1 MDIKSIELAKK
12 IREFLED
19 KIAKDTVIFEIAP
32 ISSLADYFIIATGS
46 ADTHV
51 KAIAEYF
58 MVELKKE
65 GIMPAFHEGLQSGVW
80 VCVDY
85 SDVIVHI
92 MREDEREFYDLESIW
107 GGSKKI

>member
-1 MDIKSIELAKK
+1 
-12 IREFLED
+12 
-19 KIAKDTVIFEIAP
+19 
-32 ISSLADYFIIATGS
+32 
-46 ADTHV
+46 
-51 KAIAEYF
+51 

-65 GIMPAFHEGLQSGVW
+65 GIIPSFHEGLQSGVW